1 MDSHGGAI
9 RPCRS
14 QGHFREL
21 RLTNNCNGPDRK
33 LRPPRSCD
41 GYVGLP
47 TGLDRRL
54 GHAHAR
60 DRRRAAEPVKHGPR
74 DSSRVGSDVVGD
86 SIFPLVVAFLF
97 FGGLAVDRVFG
108 SPVMRW
114 LLKRGWLPSL
124 GSKEDPLLGRVK
136 KVHDALQSFAE
147 RAQVE
152 SLLASLDD
160 VQNRQ
165 ESRAHR
171 IQAGE
176 EVAAQLDTAKSELD
190 AVKSELD
197 AVTSEFSALGSELD
211 ALEPEV
217 PSRSEESDR
226 QTARYSSFEA
236 IFLAAIGA
244 LTLFLYLLPTP
255 WIAPQRIELADG
267 MQFVGYVVSDEG
279 ATDTVVLTDV
289 DRRVLMIPSNAS
301 V

>member
-1 MDSHGGAI
+1 VS
-9 RPCRS
+9 
-14 QGHFREL
+14 E
-21 RLTNNCNGPDRK
+21 
-33 LRPPRSCD
+33 PPTEPLIPS
-41 GYVGLP
+41 GLPWIATVGLFVLVGAKVISVSYGSQTTATALIASSGP
-47 TGLDRRL
+47 LAVVMGTLVFQL
-54 GHAHAR
+54 GSIGVWVMLMLGIVGE
-60 DRRRAAEPVKHGPR
+60 RRALSNT
-74 DSSRVGSDVVGD
+74 DRVIVR
-86 SIFPLVVAFLF
+86 
-97 FGGLAVDRVFG
+97 GLAVDRVFG

-124 GSKEDPLLGRVK
+124 RSKEDPLLGRVK

-152 SLLASLDD
+152 SLLARLDD

-217 PSRSEESDR
+217 RSRSDESDR

>member
-1 MDSHGGAI
+1 M
-9 RPCRS
+9 
-14 QGHFREL
+14 
-21 RLTNNCNGPDRK
+21 
-33 LRPPRSCD
+33 
-41 GYVGLP
+41 
-47 TGLDRRL
+47 
-54 GHAHAR
+54 
-60 DRRRAAEPVKHGPR
+60 
-74 DSSRVGSDVVGD
+74 
-86 SIFPLVVAFLF
+86 
-97 FGGLAVDRVFG
+97 
-108 SPVMRW
+108 
-114 LLKRGWLPSL
+114 
-124 GSKEDPLLGRVK
+124 
-136 KVHDALQSFAE
+136 
-147 RAQVE
+147 
-152 SLLASLDD
+152 
-160 VQNRQ
+160 
-165 ESRAHR
+165 
-171 IQAGE
+171 
-176 EVAAQLDTAKSELD
+176 
-190 AVKSELD
+190 KSELD